1 MWSGVA
7 DLNYQGLH
15 LAALKVNAWQASPG
29 SFLGA
34 SDSWEVQSLNS
45 SFSSPGLKG
54 SSGWWGISCQWS
66 NCTAGDSHGGC
77 WDTPGVGA
85 AGLGTITQV
94 GDAWLCFSLQL
105 SVPHCMS
112 WLCTAPRLCVHLG
125 LCRSHIWWQLGWDS
139 WRTSPVW
146 PVWNASPAWRLSA
159 SPAWLHTQECH
170 LLALALVLSPSR
182 HTISFHAGR
191 HSPGD
196 STPILPEMFAMG
208 PLLQLLSFCRVL
220 HRWVSWPIPAGWYDL
235 MTFLLSSVHL
245 PSPAPPFLAH
255 AGGQIF
261 PGCSPS
267 WEPKCEREGRVLI
280 WMLQTLLQGQR
291 FPGWA
296 SSSYLLLCSCIW
308 DPGTCKVEKHRI
320 RSRHPICLQE
330 GEDSSP
336 PAWRVIIPVTQ
347 HHVMQAANQ
356 ASQHHFSACRFHLL
370 WPLFSTLGWG
380 KRCLSS
386 LCAQLQHTACS
397 PSLHLGHQLDLFS
410 FLRMLFFSQLKG
422 EESGKKALYSAG
434 SSKKQTQKVYLELWV
449 WSFETQQ
456 QSV

>member
-1 MWSGVA
+1 
-7 DLNYQGLH
+7 
-15 LAALKVNAWQASPG
+15 
-29 SFLGA
+29 
-34 SDSWEVQSLNS
+34 
-45 SFSSPGLKG
+45 
-54 SSGWWGISCQWS
+54 
-66 NCTAGDSHGGC
+66 
-77 WDTPGVGA
+77 
-85 AGLGTITQV
+85 
-94 GDAWLCFSLQL
+94 
-105 SVPHCMS
+105 
-112 WLCTAPRLCVHLG
+112 
-125 LCRSHIWWQLGWDS
+125 
-139 WRTSPVW
+139 
-146 PVWNASPAWRLSA
+146 
-159 SPAWLHTQECH
+159 
-170 LLALALVLSPSR
+170 
-182 HTISFHAGR
+182 
-191 HSPGD
+191 
-196 STPILPEMFAMG
+196 
-208 PLLQLLSFCRVL
+208 
-220 HRWVSWPIPAGWYDL
+220 
-235 MTFLLSSVHL
+235 MTFLLSSVYL

-280 WMLQTLLQGQR
+280 WVLQTLLQGQR

-336 PAWRVIIPVTQ
+336 PAWCVIIAVTQ

-370 WPLFSTLGWG
+370 WPLFSALGWG

-410 FLRMLFFSQLKG
+410 FLRMFFFSQLKG

-434 SSKKQTQKVYLELWV
+434 SSKKQTQKVCLELWV